1 MIVVLVCNF
10 FFWTCH
16 MTDVDGKTYVHVL
29 WQPLMSSMMPL
40 ALGQMCQV
48 FFLIEQVH
56 VMNQT
61 LVIWE
66 LNKKNDTF
74 FESNNKNYGLSVF
87 LTNFILI
94 EEGKWRGIFRS
105 WLFIYWKVIFF
116 FVIFMKIYDTRTLI
130 NFDNIFFDLFHE
142 RVQWRRIIHSMYR
155 VAKSVFIF
163 WFFFSIRSSKILV
176 LSKKPPSFT
185 EIKIICL

>member
-16 MTDVDGKTYVHVL
+16 MTDVDGKAHVHVL

-40 ALGQMCQV
+40 ALGQMCQI
-48 FFLIEQVH
+48 FFSGTTQVH

-74 FESNNKNYGLSVF
+74 FESNNKNHGLSVF
-87 LTNFILI
+87 LTNFI
-94 EEGKWRGIFRS
+94 
-105 WLFIYWKVIFF
+105 
-116 FVIFMKIYDTRTLI
+116 
-130 NFDNIFFDLFHE
+130 
-142 RVQWRRIIHSMYR
+142 
-155 VAKSVFIF
+155 
-163 WFFFSIRSSKILV
+163 
-176 LSKKPPSFT
+176 
-185 EIKIICL
+185 